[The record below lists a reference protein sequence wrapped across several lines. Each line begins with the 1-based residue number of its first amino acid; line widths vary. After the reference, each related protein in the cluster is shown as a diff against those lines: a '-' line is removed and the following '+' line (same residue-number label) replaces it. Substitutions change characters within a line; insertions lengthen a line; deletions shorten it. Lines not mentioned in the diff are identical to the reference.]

1 MARAPL
7 RRHVMPRLM
16 LALPKETKGT
26 DEMGAWRRNALAAAA
41 GDRPGCRRLWTLEGL
56 AMSLYAMTTDPVVPP
71 MMECGAGDEPRT
83 RDLRLGKPALYQL
96 SYARMARIVR

>member
-1 MARAPL
+1 MRG
-7 RRHVMPRLM
+7 
-16 LALPKETKGT
+16 LPWPGT
-26 DEMGAWRRNALAAAA
+26 DRDVDGSEPW
-41 GDRPGCRRLWTLEGL
+41 GL
-56 AMSLYAMTTDPVVPP
+56 AMGLYAMTTDPVMPP

>member
-1 MARAPL
+1 MRGC
-7 RRHVMPRLM
+7 
-16 LALPKETKGT
+16 LALKC
-26 DEMGAWRRNALAAAA
+26 A
-41 GDRPGCRRLWTLEGL
+41 GCCGREPTGMSTAVGL
-56 AMSLYAMTTDPVVPP
+56 GGPAMSLYAMTTDPVVPP

>member
-1 MARAPL
+1 
-7 RRHVMPRLM
+7 MPRFMRTLPKNRGRRDGR
-16 LALPKETKGT
+16 LALKR
-26 DEMGAWRRNALAAAA
+26 A
-41 GDRPGCRRLWTLEGL
+41 GCRGREPTGMSTAADLGVL
-56 AMSLYAMTTDPVVPP
+56 AMGLYAMTTDPVMPP

>member
-1 MARAPL
+1 
-7 RRHVMPRLM
+7 MPRFMQALPEKQGEM
-16 LALPKETKGT
+16 RGRLALKC
-26 DEMGAWRRNALAAAA
+26 A
-41 GDRPGCRRLWTLEGL
+41 GCRDREPTGMSTAVGLGVL
-56 AMSLYAMTTDPVVPP
+56 AMGQYALTTDPVMPP

>member
-1 MARAPL
+1 
-7 RRHVMPRLM
+7 
-16 LALPKETKGT
+16 
-26 DEMGAWRRNALAAAA
+26 MGAKRGNARAAAA
-41 GDRPGCRRLWTLEGL
+41 GNRPGCRRLWTLGVL
-56 AMSLYAMTTDPVVPP
+56 AMGLYAMTTDPVMPS

>member
-1 MARAPL
+1 
-7 RRHVMPRLM
+7 MPRFMQALPEKQGEM
-16 LALPKETKGT
+16 RGRLALKC
-26 DEMGAWRRNALAAAA
+26 A
-41 GDRPGCRRLWTLEGL
+41 GCRDREPTGMSTAVGLGVL
-56 AMSLYAMTTDPVVPP
+56 AMGLYAMTTDPVMPS

>member
-1 MARAPL
+1 MR
-7 RRHVMPRLM
+7 
-16 LALPKETKGT
+16 T
-26 DEMGAWRRNALAAAA
+26 
-41 GDRPGCRRLWTLEGL
+41 L
-56 AMSLYAMTTDPVVPP
+56 AMGLYAMTTDPVMPS